1 MVIDYFLST
10 AGDNHTLK
18 MFASYIIEMLI
29 SIPRGS
35 SLSTKQL
42 SDLEKS
48 IIKSADSTNPSEV
61 LTTARLPL
69 VLTKEKFL

>member
-1 MVIDYFLST
+1 ML
-10 AGDNHTLK
+10 
-18 MFASYIIEMLI
+18 ASYIIEMRVSFPL
-29 SIPRGS
+29 GS

-42 SDLEKS
+42 GDLEKS
-48 IIKSADSTNPSEV
+48 IIKSGDLTNPSEV